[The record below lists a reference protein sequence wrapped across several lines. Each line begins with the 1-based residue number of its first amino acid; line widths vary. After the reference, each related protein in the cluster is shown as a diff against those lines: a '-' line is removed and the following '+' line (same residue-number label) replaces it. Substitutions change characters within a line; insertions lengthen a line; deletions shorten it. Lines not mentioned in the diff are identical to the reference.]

1 LNVEFDLSK
10 TAENQVTSAATT
22 RSARRRASRASRR
35 AKAESAALQT
45 PSLIKRKI
53 PIYELLSEEELVK
66 LEIQA
71 NWILSEIGI
80 EIRGDSVALA
90 LFKQAGASVVGE
102 RIHFDR
108 GHVRSL
114 CQTAPKQYTMHA
126 RNPDKNIEF
135 GGDKLILGPAYGSPF
150 VTDIK
155 GGRRYGT
162 IEDFQNFIKLTYMT
176 PWLQHQ
182 SGTVCEPVD
191 VAVNKRHL
199 DMVYAHLRYS
209 DKPFMGSVTAPER
222 AQDSLAMA
230 RIVFGDEFMQDH
242 LVIQGNINVN
252 SPLVYDDTMTGA
264 LRTYAAA
271 NQGNV
276 ISPFILGGAMS
287 PVTQAALIAQAHA
300 EAMVGIALT
309 QLVRKGAP
317 VVYGSFL
324 TTMDLKTGAP
334 TFGTPESS
342 LACLAISQLCRRLGL
357 PFRCGGHLT
366 ASKVADAQAMQE
378 SVDTMNPAIMAGAN
392 FIFQSAGW
400 LEGGLTIGYEKFV
413 MDADRCG
420 AIARMVQGLS
430 LDDNQLASD
439 AYREAGVGNNFL
451 GVAHTLRNYKTANYR
466 AELGDTSSFEQWTD
480 DGSKDMQQRAYE
492 KWTKMLTQY
501 QMPEIDPAIDEALL
515 EFMRL
520 KKQAVADEW
529 Y

>member
-1 LNVEFDLSK
+1 M
-10 TAENQVTSAATT
+10 AEGKKRRRSNT
-22 RSARRRASRASRR
+22 RAERVARRRSGLAAVNAPAFLTRR
-35 AKAESAALQT
+35 T
-45 PSLIKRKI
+45 PV
-53 PIYELLSEEELVK
+53 YELLDEEGLEK
-66 LEIQA
+66 LEAQA
-71 NWILSEIGI
+71 DWILSEIGI
-80 EIRGDSVALA
+80 EIRGDNVASQ
-90 LFKQAGASVVGE
+90 LFKNAGARVEGE
-102 RIHFDR
+102 RLRFEP

-114 CQTAPKQYTMHA
+114 CGTAPKVFTMHA
-126 RNPDKNIEF
+126 RNPARSITF
-135 GGDKLILGPAYGSPF
+135 GDNHLILGPAYGSPF
-150 VTDIK
+150 VTDINE
-155 GGRRYGT
+155 GRRYGT
-162 IEDFQNFIKLTYMT
+162 VEDLENFIRLTYLS
-176 PWLQHQ
+176 PWLHHQ

-199 DMVYAHLRYS
+199 DMVYAHLRYG
-209 DKPFMGSVTAPER
+209 DKPFMGSVTAPEG
-222 AQDSLAMA
+222 AEDSLSMA
-230 RIVFGDEFMQDH
+230 RIVFGESFMEEH

-276 ISPFILGGAMS
+276 VSPFILGGAMS

-342 LACLAISQLCRRLGL
+342 LACLAIAQLCRRLGL

-378 SVDTMNPAIMAGAN
+378 STDTMNPAIMAGAN
-392 FIFQSAGW
+392 FIFQAAGW

-420 AIARMVQGLS
+420 AIHRFVEGLS
-430 LDDNQLASD
+430 LDDNELGPRRSWKPVSATIFLASS
-439 AYREAGVGNNFL
+439 
-451 GVAHTLRNYKTANYR
+451 T
-466 AELGDTSSFEQWTD
+466 
-480 DGSKDMQQRAYE
+480 
-492 KWTKMLTQY
+492 
-501 QMPEIDPAIDEALL
+501 P
-515 EFMRL
+515 
-520 KKQAVADEW
+520 
-529 Y
+529 

>member
-1 LNVEFDLSK
+1 M
-10 TAENQVTSAATT
+10 
-22 RSARRRASRASRR
+22 R
-35 AKAESAALQT
+35 
-45 PSLIKRKI
+45 RKI
-53 PIYELLSEEELVK
+53 PAYELLDEESLVS
-66 LEIQA
+66 LENHA
-71 NWILSEIGI
+71 EWLLSEIGI
-80 EIRGDSVALA
+80 EIRGDTEALRLFREAGVSVD
-90 LFKQAGASVVGE
+90 GE
-102 RIHFDR
+102 RLRFDP
-108 GHVRSL
+108 GHARAL
-114 CQTAPKQYTMHA
+114 CSTAPKTYTMHA
-126 RNPDKNIEF
+126 RNPQRNIEF
-135 GGDKLILGPAYGSPF
+135 GADNLILGPAYGSPF
-150 VTDIK
+150 VTDLK
-155 GGRRYGT
+155 NGRHYGT
-162 IEDFQNFIKLTYMT
+162 VEDFQNFIKLTYMT

-222 AQDSLAMA
+222 AEDSLAMA
-230 RIVFGDEFMQDH
+230 RIVFGEAFMQEH

-264 LRTYAAA
+264 LRAYAAA

-276 ISPFILGGAMS
+276 ISSFILAGAMS

-300 EAMVGIALT
+300 EVMVGIALT

-342 LACLAISQLCRRLGL
+342 LTTMAISQLCRRLGL

-366 ASKVADAQAMQE
+366 ASKLADAQAMQE

-413 MDADRCG
+413 MDVDRCG
-420 AIARMVQGLS
+420 AILRMTQGLTI
-430 LDDNQLASD
+430 DANELAAD
-439 AYREAGVGNNFL
+439 AYLEAGIGSNFL
-451 GVAHTLRNYKTANYR
+451 GVAHTLRNYRTANYR
-466 AELGDTSSFEQWTD
+466 APLTDTSSFEQWSE
-480 DGSKDMQQRAYE
+480 DGGKDMQQRAYE
-492 KWTKMLTQY
+492 RWNQMLNEY
-501 QMPEIDPAIDEALL
+501 QLPAIDPAIDEALL
-515 EFMRL
+515 EFIAR
-520 KKQAVADEW
+520 KNASTADAW

>member
-1 LNVEFDLSK
+1 MS
-10 TAENQVTSAATT
+10 QV
-22 RSARRRASRASRR
+22 RVNRRSRR
-35 AKAESAALQT
+35 KKPVDRKVHAPAYLT
-45 PSLIKRKI
+45 RKI
-53 PIYELLSEEELVK
+53 PAYDLLNEEELNK
-66 LEIQA
+66 IEDQTE
-71 NWILSEIGI
+71 WILSEIGL
-80 EIRGDSVALA
+80 EIRGDEVALQ
-90 LFKQAGASVVGE
+90 LFKDAGATVDGE
-102 RIHFDR
+102 RIRFDR

-114 CQTAPKQYTMHA
+114 CQTAPKTYTMHA
-126 RNPDKNIEF
+126 RNPERNIEF
-135 GGDKLILGPAYGSPF
+135 GGNNLILAPAYGSPF
-150 VTDIK
+150 VTDLK

-162 IEDFQNFIKLTYMT
+162 VEDFQNFIKLTYMT
-176 PWLQHQ
+176 PHLHHQ

-199 DMVYAHLRYS
+199 DMVYSHLRFS

-222 AQDSLAMA
+222 AEDSLAMV
-230 RIVFGDEFMQDH
+230 RIVFGEYFLNKNM
-242 LVIQGNINVN
+242 VIQGNINVN

-276 ISPFILGGAMS
+276 ISPFILSGAMS
-287 PVTQAALIAQAHA
+287 PVTQAALVAQAHA

-309 QLVRKGAP
+309 QLVRPGAP

-342 LACLAISQLCRRLGL
+342 LATIAISQLCRRLGV

-366 ASKVADAQAMQE
+366 ASKIADAQAMQE
-378 SVDTMNPAIMAGAN
+378 STDTMNPAIMAGAN

-420 AIARMVQGLS
+420 AIARMVQGLT
-430 LDDNQLASD
+430 LDENEFAND
-439 AYREAGVGNNFL
+439 AYQEAGIGSNFL
-451 GVAHTLRNYKTANYR
+451 GVAHTMRNYRTANYR
-466 AELGDTSSFEQWTD
+466 AELADTNSFEQWTE

-492 KWTKMLTQY
+492 RWTKMLNEY
-501 QMPEIDPAIDEALL
+501 EAPPIDAAVDEALL
-515 EFMRL
+515 EFMA
-520 KKQAVADEW
+520 KKKASMDDAW

>member
-1 LNVEFDLSK
+1 MPRVSSRRRK
-10 TAENQVTSAATT
+10 RGRSAADLPV
-22 RSARRRASRASRR
+22 A
-35 AKAESAALQT
+35 T
-45 PSLIKRKI
+45 PSTRRKI
-53 PIYELLSEEELVK
+53 PAYELLDEESLVS
-66 LEIQA
+66 LENHA
-71 NWILSEIGI
+71 EWLLTEIGI
-80 EIRGDSVALA
+80 EIRGDAEALR
-90 LFKQAGASVVGE
+90 LFKEAGVSVDGE
-102 RIHFDR
+102 RLRFDP
-108 GHVRSL
+108 GHARAL
-114 CQTAPKQYTMHA
+114 CSTAPKTYTMHA
-126 RNPDKNIEF
+126 RNPQRNIEF
-135 GGDKLILGPAYGSPF
+135 GGDNLILGPAYGSPF
-150 VTDIK
+150 VTDLK
-155 GGRRYGT
+155 NGRRYGT
-162 IEDFQNFIKLTYMT
+162 VEDFQNFIKLTFMT

-182 SGTVCEPVD
+182 SGTICEPVD

-222 AQDSLAMA
+222 AEDSLAMA
-230 RIVFGDEFMQDH
+230 RIVFGEAFMQEH

-264 LRTYAAA
+264 LRAYAAA

-276 ISPFILGGAMS
+276 ISPFILGGAMA

-342 LACLAISQLCRRLGL
+342 LTTMAIAQLCRRLGL

-413 MDADRCG
+413 MDLDRCG
-420 AIARMVQGLS
+420 AILRMTQGLS
-430 LDDNQLASD
+430 IDANELAAD
-439 AYREAGVGNNFL
+439 AYLEAGIGSNFL
-451 GVAHTLRNYKTANYR
+451 GVAHTLRNFRTANYR
-466 AELGDTSSFEQWTD
+466 APLADTSSFEQWSEN
-480 DGSKDMQQRAYE
+480 GGKDMQQRAYE
-492 KWTKMLTQY
+492 RWQQMLNEY
-501 QMPEIDPAIDEALL
+501 QPPSIDPAIDEALL
-515 EFMRL
+515 DFIAR
-520 KKQAVADEW
+520 KKASMADAW

>member
-1 LNVEFDLSK
+1 M
-10 TAENQVTSAATT
+10 TATKDNK
-22 RSARRRASRASRR
+22 RRRGSGGRAART
-35 AKAESAALQT
+35 ALRQSQSNT
-45 PSLIKRKI
+45 LNAPAYITRKI
-53 PIYELLSEEELVK
+53 PAYELLDEEGLVK
-66 LEIQA
+66 LEKHA
-71 NWILSEIGI
+71 EWILAEVGL
-80 EIRGDSVALA
+80 EIRGDPIALQ
-90 LFKQAGASVVGE
+90 LFKDTGATVVGE
-102 RIHFDR
+102 RIRFDR
-108 GHVRSL
+108 GHIPSL
-114 CQTAPKQYTMHA
+114 CETAPKTFTMHA
-126 RNPDKNIEF
+126 RNPERNIEF
-135 GGDKLILGPAYGSPF
+135 GGDHLVLGPAYGSPF
-150 VTDIK
+150 VTDLD

-162 IEDFQNFIKLTYMT
+162 IKDFENFIKLTYMT
-176 PWLQHQ
+176 PWLHHQ

-191 VAVNKRHL
+191 IAVNKRHL

-222 AQDSLAMA
+222 AEDSLAMA
-230 RIVFGDEFMQDH
+230 RIMFGEEFMQDH

-276 ISPFILGGAMS
+276 ISAFILGGAMS

-342 LACLAISQLCRRLGL
+342 LACFAISQLCRRLGL

-378 SVDTMNPAIMAGAN
+378 SADTMNPAIMAGAN

-420 AIARMVQGLS
+420 MIHRMTQGLI
-430 LDDNQLASD
+430 LDDNELAAD
-439 AYREAGVGNNFL
+439 AFLEAGIGNNFL
-451 GVAHTLRNYKTANYR
+451 GVAHTMKNFETANHR
-466 AELGDTSSFEQWTD
+466 AELTDTTSFEQWTD
-480 DGSKDMQQRAYE
+480 NGSKDTQQRAFE
-492 KWTKMLTQY
+492 KWTSMLNEY
-501 QMPEIDPAIDEALL
+501 QTPPIDPGIDEALKA
-515 EFMRL
+515 FIAQRKSSM
-520 KKQAVADEW
+520 ADAW

>member
-1 LNVEFDLSK
+1 M
-10 TAENQVTSAATT
+10 T
-22 RSARRRASRASRR
+22 RVSSRRRQRGRAV
-35 AKAESAALQT
+35 ADIPAARPDT
-45 PSLIKRKI
+45 RRKI
-53 PIYELLSEEELVK
+53 PAYQLLDEESLVS
-66 LEIQA
+66 LENHA
-71 NWILSEIGI
+71 EWLLAEIGI
-80 EIRGDSVALA
+80 EIRGDAEA
-90 LFKQAGASVVGE
+90 IRLFKEAGVSVDGV
-102 RIHFDR
+102 RLRFDP
-108 GHVRSL
+108 GHVRAL
-114 CQTAPKQYTMHA
+114 CSTAPKTYTMHA
-126 RNPDKNIEF
+126 RNPQRNIEF
-135 GGDKLILGPAYGSPF
+135 GGDNLILGPAYGSPF
-150 VTDIK
+150 VTDLEQ
-155 GGRRYGT
+155 GRRYGT
-162 IEDFQNFIKLTYMT
+162 VQDFQNFIKLTYLT
-176 PWLQHQ
+176 PLLQHQ

-222 AQDSLAMA
+222 AEDSLAMA
-230 RIVFGDEFMQDH
+230 RIVFGEAFMQEH

-276 ISPFILGGAMS
+276 ISSFILAGAMS

-300 EAMVGIALT
+300 EVMVGIALT

-342 LACLAISQLCRRLGL
+342 LTTMAISQLCRRLGL

-366 ASKVADAQAMQE
+366 ASKLADAQAMQE

-413 MDADRCG
+413 MDLDRCG
-420 AIARMVQGLS
+420 AILRMTQGLS
-430 LDDNQLASD
+430 IDANELAAD
-439 AYREAGVGNNFL
+439 AYLEAGIGNNFL
-451 GVAHTLRNYKTANYR
+451 GVAHTLRNFRSANYR
-466 AELGDTSSFEQWTD
+466 AELADTSSFEQWRE
-480 DGSKDMQQRAYE
+480 DGGKDMQQRAYE
-492 KWTKMLTQY
+492 RWQQMLNEY
-501 QMPEIDPAIDEALL
+501 EPPPMDCAIDEALL
-515 EFMRL
+515 DFITRRKASM
-520 KKQAVADEW
+520 ADAW